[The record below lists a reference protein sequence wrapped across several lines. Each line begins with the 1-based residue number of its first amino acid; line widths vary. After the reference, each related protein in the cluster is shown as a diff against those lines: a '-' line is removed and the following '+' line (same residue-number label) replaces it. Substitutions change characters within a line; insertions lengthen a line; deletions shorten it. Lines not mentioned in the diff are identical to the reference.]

1 MRAAEACIDAQL
13 HLRVR
18 VDTVAAHC
26 GCSRRT
32 LEMAF
37 RQVRGSSVGK
47 CIRRLRLE
55 RALEKIQLTQLPMGD
70 IALAVGYANASQL
83 SRDCSDVYGAP
94 PQQLRREYRQAL
106 EAMPDHGSAAV

>member
-1 MRAAEACIDAQL
+1 MGE
-13 HLRVR
+13 
-18 VDTVAAHC
+18 
-26 GCSRRT
+26 
-32 LEMAF
+32 
-37 RQVRGSSVGK
+37 

>member
-1 MRAAEACIDAQL
+1 MTYDRYLKRLLTILGIPAVKAPGPNAAIRLAITLDVYPSHGFGMIDVAQL
-13 HLRVR
+13 DLRP
-18 VDTVAAHC
+18 A
-26 GCSRRT
+26 
-32 LEMAF
+32 
-37 RQVRGSSVGK
+37 
-47 CIRRLRLE
+47 
-55 RALEKIQLTQLPMGD
+55 D